1 MFTLALD
8 FETRSRVDLKK
19 CGADV
24 YAQDY
29 STEILCCSFIR
40 KDTGEEWLWFASET
54 LPVNLHMA
62 ILDCDELEA
71 QNARFD
77 QLIYECIAVE
87 DHGFPIVPSDK
98 WICVAAQCRVNALP
112 ASLDGATRAANSHHK
127 KDHAGSALIRK
138 LSVPDKKT
146 GEFNEDPA
154 LILDMGDYCVKDSRA
169 MVAVTTQMRPMSD
182 EEKLD
187 WKVNE
192 RINDRGIKIDRELAQ
207 LAQKY
212 ADFEKEDLGERLA
225 LLTGGAV
232 TAVTQS
238 AKALQWL
245 FGAIHSTVSLDTATQ
260 IKRGITKV
268 DKKTDAPKSTFDKAA
283 RAALLEIE
291 HLPPIV
297 RAVVE
302 IFDDGSNS
310 SVAKFTAMINRADP
324 ETDRVHGC
332 LVFAGAGQ
340 TKRYSSKGLQLQN
353 FKRDCF
359 SAEQTAILKELMR
372 SGGDLHTDFNS
383 ASIMETLA
391 KLLRPA
397 IMPEAGH
404 KFVVGDWSAIEARV
418 LPWLSDSKGGEK
430 VLDIFR
436 EGRDIYRETADAM
449 GYDDRQTGKV
459 AVLSLGFGGAVGA
472 LQAMC
477 KGYGIAMTDAEA
489 QVVVDRWRRANP
501 WAKKFWAALE
511 LASVKAVRNPLTVY
525 TAGRIRYIFVPKLLG
540 GTLICILPDDSTIQY
555 PYAKLRDGT
564 VHCMKASVQPKA
576 DSNDAWPT
584 MSLWGGILA
593 QGATQAMAACL
604 LREKLRDLDRLS
616 YPVIMHLHDEIVLEV
631 PEGATAGFAGSLQ
644 SIMESVPEWAEG
656 LPLEAKPE
664 VFDRYGK

>member
-1 MFTLALD
+1 
-8 FETRSRVDLKK
+8 
-19 CGADV
+19 
-24 YAQDY
+24 
-29 STEILCCSFIR
+29 
-40 KDTGEEWLWFASET
+40 
-54 LPVNLHMA
+54 
-62 ILDCDELEA
+62 
-71 QNARFD
+71 
-77 QLIYECIAVE
+77 
-87 DHGFPIVPSDK
+87 
-98 WICVAAQCRVNALP
+98 
-112 ASLDGATRAANSHHK
+112 
-127 KDHAGSALIRK
+127 
-138 LSVPDKKT
+138 
-146 GEFNEDPA
+146 
-154 LILDMGDYCVKDSRA
+154 

-187 WKVNE
+187 WRVNE
-192 RINDRGIKIDRELAQ
+192 RINDRGIKIDRELAE

-225 LLTGGAV
+225 ILTDGAV

-238 AKALQWL
+238 AKAVKWVVQNAWVSEQ
-245 FGAIHSTVSLDTATQ
+245 GAPWFECIF
-260 IKRGITKV
+260 KV
-268 DKKTDAPKSTFDKAA
+268 DKKTKERKMTFDKAA
-283 RAALLEIE
+283 RASLLE
-291 HLPPIV
+291 LDCLTPVV
-297 RAVVE
+297 REVVE
-302 IFDDGSNS
+302 IFEDGSNS
-310 SVAKFTAMINRADP
+310 SVAKFTAMLNRADP
-324 ETDRVHGC
+324 DTDRVHGC

-359 SAEQTAILKELMR
+359 NAEQTTTLKELMR
-372 SGGDLHTDFNS
+372 SGGDLQTDFNTS
-383 ASIMETLA
+383 SIMETLA

-397 IMPEAGH
+397 IIPEAGH

-436 EGRDIYRETADAM
+436 GGRDIYRETADAM
-449 GYDDRQTGKV
+449 GYDERQTGKV

-477 KGYGIAMTDAEA
+477 KGYGIAMTDAAA
-489 QVVVDRWRRANP
+489 QLVVNRWRRANP

-593 QGATQAMAACL
+593 QGATQAVAACL
-604 LREKLRDLDRLS
+604 LREKLRVLDH
-616 YPVIMHLHDEIVLEV
+616 YNHPVTMHLHDEIVLEV
-631 PEGATAGFAGSLQ
+631 AEESTGVNSHYLRGV
-644 SIMESVPEWAEG
+644 METVPEWAKG

>member
-1 MFTLALD
+1 MFTIALD
-8 FETRSRVDLKK
+8 FETRSRVDLIK

-29 STEILCCSFIR
+29 STEILCCSFIC
-40 KDTGEEWLWFASET
+40 KDTGEEWLWFAGEP

-98 WICVAAQCRVNALP
+98 WMCVAAQCRVNALP
-112 ASLDGATRAANSHHK
+112 ASLDGATRAANSRHK

-138 LSVPDKKT
+138 LSIPDKKT
-146 GEFNEDPA
+146 GEFNEDPT
-154 LILDMGDYCVKDSRA
+154 LLLDMGDYCIKDSRA
-169 MVAVTTQMRPMSD
+169 MTAVAKQMRPMSD

-192 RINDRGIKIDRELAQ
+192 RINDRGIKIDRELAE

-225 LLTGGAV
+225 LLTDGAV

-238 AKALQWL
+238 AKALTWFYFQ
-245 FGAIHSTVSLDTATQ
+245 VVNLDM
-260 IKRGITKV
+260 GIPILECVTKV
-268 DKKTDAPKSTFDKAA
+268 DKKTQERKRTFDKAA
-283 RAALLEIE
+283 RTALLE
-291 HLPPIV
+291 LDCLSPVV
-297 RAVVE
+297 REVVE

-310 SVAKFTAMINRADP
+310 SVAKFTAMLNRADP
-324 ETDRVHGC
+324 DTDRVHGC

-359 SAEQTAILKELMR
+359 NAEQTVILKELMR
-372 SGGDLHTDFNS
+372 SGEDLRTDFNS

-397 IMPEAGH
+397 IMPEVGH
-404 KFVVGDWSAIEARV
+404 KFVVGDWSAIEARS
-418 LPWLSDSKGGEK
+418 LPWLSDSKGGER

-436 EGRDIYRETADAM
+436 GGRDIYRETADAM
-449 GYDDRQTGKV
+449 GYEDRQIGKV
-459 AVLSLGFGGAVGA
+459 AVLALGFGGGVGA

-477 KGYGIAMTDAEA
+477 KAYGIVMTDAEA
-489 QVVVDRWRRANP
+489 QVVVDRWREANP
-501 WAKKFWAALE
+501 WARVFWDALE
-511 LASVKAVRNPLTVY
+511 LASVKALRHPLTVY
-525 TAGRIRYIFVPKLLG
+525 TVGRLRYIFVPKLLG

-555 PYAKLRDGT
+555 PYAKLRNGT

-593 QGATQAMAACL
+593 QGGTQAMAACL

-616 YPVIMHLHDEIVLEV
+616 YPVSMHLHDEIVLEV

>member
-1 MFTLALD
+1 MFTIALD
-8 FETRSRVDLKK
+8 FETRSRVDLIK

-24 YAQDY
+24 YAEDY

-40 KDTGEEWLWFASET
+40 KDTGQEWLWFASET
-54 LPVNLHMA
+54 LPNEVSDALEE
-62 ILDCDELEA
+62 CDELEA

-77 QLIYECIAVE
+77 QLIYECIAVA

-98 WICVAAQCRVNALP
+98 WMCVAAQCRVNALP
-112 ASLDGATRAANSHHK
+112 ASLDGATRAANSRHK

-138 LSVPDKKT
+138 LSIPDKKT

-154 LILDMGDYCVKDSRA
+154 LILDMGDYCAGDSRA

-187 WKVNE
+187 WRVNE
-192 RINDRGIKIDRELAQ
+192 RINDRGIKIDRELAE
-207 LAQKY
+207 LAQTY
-212 ADFEKEDLGERLA
+212 AEFEKEDLGERLA
-225 LLTGGAV
+225 ILTDGAV

-238 AKALQWL
+238 AKAVKWVVQNAWVSEQ
-245 FGAIHSTVSLDTATQ
+245 GAPWFECIF
-260 IKRGITKV
+260 KV
-268 DKKTDAPKSTFDKAA
+268 DKKTKERKMTFDKAA
-283 RAALLEIE
+283 RASLLE
-291 HLPPIV
+291 LDCLTPVV
-297 RAVVE
+297 REVVE

-310 SVAKFTAMINRADP
+310 SVAKFTAMLNRADP
-324 ETDRVHGC
+324 DTDRVHGC

-359 SAEQTAILKELMR
+359 NAEQTVILKELMR
-372 SGGDLHTDFNS
+372 LGGDLRTDFNS

-404 KFVVGDWSAIEARV
+404 KFVVGDWSAIEARS
-418 LPWLSDSKGGEK
+418 LPWLSDSKGGES

-436 EGRDIYRETADAM
+436 GGRDIYRETADAM
-449 GYDDRQTGKV
+449 GYEDRQIGKV
-459 AVLSLGFGGAVGA
+459 AVLALGFGGGVGA

-477 KGYGIAMTDAEA
+477 KAYGIVMTDAEA
-489 QVVVDRWRRANP
+489 QVVVDRWREANP
-501 WAKKFWAALE
+501 WARVFWDALE
-511 LASVKAVRNPLTVY
+511 LASVKALRHPLTVY
-525 TAGRIRYIFVPKLLG
+525 TVGRLRYIFVPKLLG

-555 PYAKLRDGT
+555 PYAKLRNGT

-593 QGATQAMAACL
+593 QGGTQAMAACL
-604 LREKLRDLDRLS
+604 LREKLRECHTRRMS
-616 YPVIMHLHDEIVLEV
+616 VIMHLHDEIVLEV
-631 PEGATAGFAGSLQ
+631 PTQFRAIYVAELQ
-644 SIMESVPEWAEG
+644 HVMESVPEWAEG

>member
-40 KDTGEEWLWFASET
+40 KDTGEEWLWFAGESIPIT
-54 LPVNLHMA
+54 LRLS
-62 ILDCDELEA
+62 ILGCDEVEA

-87 DHGFPIVPSDK
+87 DHDFPMIPSDK

-138 LSVPDKKT
+138 LSIPDKKT
-146 GEFNEDPA
+146 GKFNEDPA
-154 LILDMGDYCVKDSRA
+154 LILDMGDYCIKDSRA
-169 MVAVTTQMRPMSD
+169 MVAVTSQMRPMSD

-192 RINDRGIKIDRELAQ
+192 RINDRGIKIDRELAE

-225 LLTGGAV
+225 LLTDGAV

-238 AKALQWL
+238 AKALHWL
-245 FGAIHSTVSLDTATQ
+245 FSNIYGTVSLDTATQ
-260 IKRGITKV
+260 VKRGITKT
-268 DKKTDAPKSTFDKAA
+268 DKKTGALKSTFDKAA

-291 HLPPIV
+291 DLPTKV
-297 RAVVE
+297 RLVVE
-302 IFDDGSNS
+302 IFDDGGNS
-310 SVAKFTAMINRADP
+310 SVAKFTAMLNRADP
-324 ETDRVHGC
+324 DTDRVHGC

-372 SGGDLHTDFNS
+372 SGGDLRTDFNS

-436 EGRDIYRETADAM
+436 GGRDIYRETADDM

-459 AVLSLGFGGAVGA
+459 AVLSLGFGGGVGA

-477 KGYGIAMTDAEA
+477 KAYGIVITDDEA
-489 QVVVDRWRRANP
+489 QVVVDRWRGTNP
-501 WAKKFWAALE
+501 WARVFWDALE
-511 LASVKAVRNPLTVY
+511 LASVKALRHPLTVCKV
-525 TAGRIRYIFVPKLLG
+525 GRIRYIFVPKLLG

-555 PYAKLRDGT
+555 PYAKLKNGT
-564 VHCMKASVQPKA
+564 VHCMKASVNPKA

-593 QGATQAMAACL
+593 QGATQAVAACL
-604 LREKLRDLDRLS
+604 LRGKLRDLDDLRQG
-616 YPVIMHLHDEIVLEV
+616 VIMHLHDEIVLEV
-631 PEGATAGFAGSLQ
+631 SHDKVGDYSCILQ
-644 SIMESVPEWAEG
+644 EAMETVPKWAEG